1 MRRWEASDPGTP
13 VLTKGV
19 CSDMITEKL
28 LRFLKENWVSL
39 LIVVGLP
46 LAWFVLRSEGTA
58 LASVD
63 AFE

>member
-1 MRRWEASDPGTP
+1 
-13 VLTKGV
+13 
-19 CSDMITEKL
+19 MITEKL

-63 AFE
+63 AFERMVATGQPVVVDFFSNG